1 MHAATITAAK
11 AHSAVAIK
19 LRPGRFCVLLV
30 FASSFMVL
38 IIAQMRICDK
48 WILRVLILMPDYVE
62 DLLSDVLH
70 GI

>member
-1 MHAATITAAK
+1 
-11 AHSAVAIK
+11 
-19 LRPGRFCVLLV
+19 
-30 FASSFMVL
+30 MVL